1 MNTKTETSKTYKMF
15 DRHATL
21 SSMEFRFLFSTNER
35 IRDILIDW
43 VKDPFHHPINNQMN
57 GLYDGYFYF
66 TAIKN
71 LNKLQ
76 DDLKKLVGIQ
86 NKLAERGK
94 AERLYFPTLA
104 KPIQDAITIYKEIWK
119 RIKDQDVD
127 EMEIHARNLS

>member
-1 MNTKTETSKTYKMF
+1 MKTIYKPTKV
-15 DRHATL
+15 
-21 SSMEFRFLFSTNER
+21 
-35 IRDILIDW
+35 I
-43 VKDPFHHPINNQMN
+43 KDPTFNV
-57 GLYDGYFYF
+57 YKDGGNVE
-66 TAIKN
+66 TKGKEIK
-71 LNKLQ
+71 K
-76 DDLKKLVGIQ
+76 DDLKKLVEIQ